1 MKRASATTLLWH
13 VAAWAAC
20 AYFLW
25 RAEQLFGSPHANTL
39 AFGGRYEDPPPL
51 FALCGVTTHP
61 RVRVPCAVWRVRTH
75 GCTHAGM
82 PS

>member
-20 AYFLW
+20 TYFLW

-51 FALCGVTTHP
+51 CSLWGHHSPHSA
-61 RVRVPCAVWRVRTH
+61 RVPCAVWRVRTR
-75 GCTHAGM
+75 GCTGM